1 MEVAGTWVRLRGEVN
16 EANLRCVHRG
26 VAPAP
31 MIGTRLGARVRAV
44 AGVADMHCSTLWDTY
59 FVYRSI

>member
-1 MEVAGTWVRLRGEVN
+1 MRLRGEVN